1 MHTHPS
7 KPSRLTIA
15 TASCCTVQPLLR
27 TLALA
32 VTAALLT
39 GLAAAQTTEPAP
51 AVVNPLEQL
60 TCPVTPNCVTSVGEG
75 GLPPLRYQ
83 GTAEQGMAQLRAT
96 LVAFEEARIESAD
109 ALTLTA
115 VFTTRAGFRDEVTF
129 VLDPAGQWIHF
140 RSRSLLGLYDFGKNR
155 SRMKAVSERF
165 AQ

>member
-1 MHTHPS
+1 MTTHPS
-7 KPSRLTIA
+7 TPWRSPTA
-15 TASCCTVQPLLR
+15 TDSNR
-27 TLALA
+27 TMQAFFPAVALA
-32 VTAALLT
+32 VIAALLT
-39 GLAAAQTTEPAP
+39 GQAAAQTAEQAP
-51 AVVNPLEQL
+51 AVANPLDQL
-60 TCPVTPNCVTSVGEG
+60 SCPVTPNCVTSVGEG

-96 LVAFEEARIESAD
+96 LAAFEEARIESAD

-115 VFTTRAGFRDEVTF
+115 VFTTRVGFRDEVMF